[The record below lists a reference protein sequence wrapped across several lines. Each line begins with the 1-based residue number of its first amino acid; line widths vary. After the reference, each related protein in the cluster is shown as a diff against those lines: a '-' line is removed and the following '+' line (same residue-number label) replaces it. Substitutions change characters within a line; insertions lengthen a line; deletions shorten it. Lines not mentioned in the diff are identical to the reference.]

1 MTIMK
6 MPVHPETHWGWVL
19 WCVDGFLA
27 IFWLNEKFFGLR
39 LTPAPQVHSIP
50 FASKERARE
59 RERERDIYIYGVASK
74 FGYGSARGDPNVW
87 NGLDH
92 LRFGMDRGYGSAC
105 GFRVWI
111 GALHFDSQPYIYIYI
126 WYTQIHTVWS
136 VCMYIRRWRD
146 FAHAVRMVDIVGQPS
161 FSSSFRPP
169 PLVFVFA
176 EGNYLNHSAKLAAG
190 EKAALWITIVQPRK
204 P

>member
-1 MTIMK
+1 MYHAHPCTSNDDHETAE
-6 MPVHPETHWGWVL
+6 VHPETHWGWVL

-39 LTPAPQVHSIP
+39 FSLQLHRST
-50 FASKERARE
+50 ASLLLRKREGE
-59 RERERDIYIYGVASK
+59 REREIFYIIYIY
-74 FGYGSARGDPNVW
+74 
-87 NGLDH
+87 
-92 LRFGMDRGYGSAC
+92 
-105 GFRVWI
+105 I
-111 GALHFDSQPYIYIYI
+111 I
-126 WYTQIHTVWS
+126 WYTQIHTV
-136 VCMYIRRWRD
+136 CMYTRRWRD

-190 EKAALWITIVQPRK
+190 EKAGLWITMVQPRK